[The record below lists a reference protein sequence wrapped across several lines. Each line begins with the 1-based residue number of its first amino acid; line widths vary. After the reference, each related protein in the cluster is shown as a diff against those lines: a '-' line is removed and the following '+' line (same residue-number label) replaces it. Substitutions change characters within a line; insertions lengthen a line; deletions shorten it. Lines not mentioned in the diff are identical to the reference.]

1 VRENESER
9 ERERELI
16 RERDAEIRRRREEYG
31 FSAMSFQQR
40 SRKKRPELAK
50 ALLSPMADLC
60 NPIPFFS
67 FFFYKGS
74 IFLLIFVV
82 ADLIFLFLI

>member
-1 VRENESER
+1 VRETQK
-9 ERERELI
+9 L
-16 RERDAEIRRRREEYG
+16 EEEEEEKSIMG
-31 FSAMSFQQR
+31 FQQK
-40 SRKKRPELAK
+40 SRKKRLELAK

-60 NPIPFFS
+60 NPIPFFY
-67 FFFYKGS
+67 FFFYNGN

>member
-1 VRENESER
+1 VRETHK
-9 ERERELI
+9 L
-16 RERDAEIRRRREEYG
+16 EEEEEG
-31 FSAMSFQQR
+31 KSMGFQQR
-40 SRKKRPELAK
+40 SRKKRPKLAK

-67 FFFYKGS
+67 FFFYKGN